1 MKKRA
6 EYTVLD
12 FLKDDSFL
20 RSVLLETDE
29 DVAFWED
36 YILENPE
43 KEQDMEAARQLLLSM
58 SFDKEVYSEQEKLEL
73 LDQINNEIKTVRKR
87 KIYVGFGKI
96 FAAACVVALVS
107 IGIIIHFKPAAS
119 TTSSDLVADEANS
132 LALEKETRLVLAGEK
147 TIAIEE
153 GGDILYENGEMTIS
167 SMSQQ
172 DKRYAVDTESE
183 EVQYNELIV
192 PKGRRA
198 SHLILD
204 DGSKV
209 WVNSGSKFRFPATFA
224 QDKREVYV
232 EGEIY
237 IEVAKDPKRPFFVKT
252 SEMQVRALGTRFN
265 VTAYRDDLSQ
275 MVVLVEG
282 LVEVQSNDETKK
294 KILQPDHMLT
304 LAGNS
309 MDIKVANTYDFIS
322 WKDGLLQFRSQPLSM
337 ILAKISRH
345 YDLYIDCE
353 QDIKDLKCSGKLVL
367 FDDPKDVLETIART
381 ISLEKPDSKTVP
393 MAYEMNGNTILL
405 KKKS

>member
-43 KEQDMEAARQLLLSM
+43 KGQDMEAAKQLLLSM

-183 EVQYNELIV
+183 KVQYNELIV

-209 WVNSGSKFRFPATFA
+209 WVNSGSKFRFPTTFA

>member
-1 MKKRA
+1 M
-6 EYTVLD
+6 
-12 FLKDDSFL
+12 
-20 RSVLLETDE
+20 TDE
-29 DVAFWED
+29 DVAFWKN

-43 KEQDMEAARQLLLSM
+43 KEQEMEAARQLLLSM

-73 LDQINNEIKTVRKR
+73 LDHINREIKTVKQRR
-87 KIYVGFGKI
+87 IRVGFWKV
-96 FAAACVVALVS
+96 FAAACLAALVS
-107 IGIIIHFKPAAS
+107 VGVITHFKPAEPDS
-119 TTSSDLVADEANS
+119 TLTAEAKANS

-147 TIAIEE
+147 TIAIKE

-167 SMSQQ
+167 SMNRQ
-172 DKRYAVDTESE
+172 DERYAVDTESK

-198 SHLILD
+198 SHLVLD

-322 WKDGLLQFRSQPLSM
+322 WKDGLLQFRSQPLSV

-381 ISLEKPDSKTVP
+381 ISLEKPNSKTVP

>member
-1 MKKRA
+1 MKTRA
-6 EYTVLD
+6 EYTVID

-43 KEQDMEAARQLLLSM
+43 KGQDMEAARQLLLSM

-73 LDQINNEIKTVRKR
+73 LDQINNEIKAVRKR

-107 IGIIIHFKPAAS
+107 IGIVIHFKPATPAS
-119 TTSSDLVADEANS
+119 SNLVADETSS

-167 SMSQQ
+167 SMNRQ
-172 DKRYAVDTESE
+172 DERYAVDTESK

-198 SHLILD
+198 SHLVLD

-252 SEMQVRALGTRFN
+252 SRFN

>member
-58 SFDKEVYSEQEKLEL
+58 SFDKEAYSEQEKLEL
-73 LDQINNEIKTVRKR
+73 LDQINSEIKTVRKR

-119 TTSSDLVADEANS
+119 TTSSDLVVDEANS

-167 SMSQQ
+167 SISQQ

-204 DGSKV
+204 DGSRV

>member
-73 LDQINNEIKTVRKR
+73 LDQINNEIKAVRKR

-96 FAAACVVALVS
+96 LAAACVVALVS
-107 IGIIIHFKPAAS
+107 IGIVIHFKPATPAS
-119 TTSSDLVADEANS
+119 SNLVADETSS

>member
-6 EYTVLD
+6 EYTVID

-43 KEQDMEAARQLLLSM
+43 KGQDMEAARQLLLSM

-405 KKKS
+405 KKRS